1 MSYILG
7 IDVGGTFTDFVAYN
21 EESREV
27 TVWKDFSTPGD
38 PSDGILNGLRQF
50 PRRNEISGIRLGTTI
65 ATNAILE
72 RNGANV
78 AFVTTQGF
86 RDVPFIQRGNRRFHF
101 NSRWVKPQP
110 LIQRANSFEVVE
122 RVDCDGNVIVPLDED
137 SLRQVADRIAARGD
151 IKAISVCFL
160 FSYINPQ
167 HEIIARDYLAS
178 RFPDL
183 PISISYD
190 VLPKWKE
197 YERASTTI
205 ADAYVKPI
213 VTDQLGELET
223 RIAEAVGAARVVVT
237 KSNGG
242 QTTVAGACEAPVQ
255 MTLSGPTGG
264 VVAAQFISSITGE
277 KNFVTIDMG
286 GTSTDCSLIVNGKA
300 SLTTDFEVEWGI
312 PIQVP
317 MLDVRTIGAG
327 GGSIAWIDKGGL
339 LRVGP
344 ESARSRPG
352 PICYGRGGT
361 EPTVTDAN
369 LVLGRINP
377 DNFLG
382 GTVTLDV
389 DGARAGVKRLAERL
403 SLSVDDAAL
412 AVVKI
417 VNNNM
422 VGAVRSVLIEKGES
436 PDKFSLMFF
445 GGAGPVHACDLLKD
459 LSMSRAIIPIHPG
472 QFSAFGFTATD
483 ARVDRQR
490 TVQMTSN
497 RMDFGRAT
505 QHLKELEADCL
516 AQLDGQG
523 FKGDITIERR
533 VELRYHGQN
542 YELSLPLRFTT
553 FSDATAKELWASFDK
568 AHEERFGFNIP
579 GEFIEIVN
587 FNVAAVKLLSK
598 PQVPTLA
605 RSTSA
610 PKPVSMRSVGYEEG
624 RHDTPVYRREE
635 LAAGDMIQGP
645 AVIEEAVS
653 VVVLHPNQELLVD
666 DYGNLHVS
674 ERQAR

>member
-1 MSYILG
+1 MTYILG

-21 EESREV
+21 EQSREV

-38 PSDGILNGLRQF
+38 PSDGILNGLKQF
-50 PRRNEISGIRLGTTI
+50 PAGEEISGIRLGTTI

-72 RNGANV
+72 RNGAKV

-110 LIQRANSFEVVE
+110 LIERSNAFEVLE
-122 RVDCDGNVIVPLDED
+122 RIDCDGNVITPLDMA
-137 SLRQVADRIAARGD
+137 SVAKVADAIAAKPE
-151 IKAISVCFL
+151 IKAISLCFL
-160 FSYINPQ
+160 FSYINPE
-167 HEIIARDYLAS
+167 HEIAARDFLAS
-178 RFPDL
+178 RFPHL

-213 VTDQLGELET
+213 VTEQLGELES
-223 RIAEAVGAARVVVT
+223 RISDAVGAARVVVT

-242 QTTVAGACEAPVQ
+242 QTTVKGACDAPVQ

-264 VVAAQFISSITGE
+264 VVAAQFIGSLIGE

-286 GTSTDCSLIVNGKA
+286 GTSTDCSLIVNGSA
-300 SLTTDFEVEWGI
+300 SITTDFEVEWGI

-382 GTVTLDV
+382 GTVNLDME
-389 DGARAGVKRLAERL
+389 GARAGIARLAEKLRMT
-403 SLSVDDAAL
+403 VDEAAL
-412 AVVKI
+412 AVIKI

-459 LSMSRAIIPIHPG
+459 LSMSRAIIPVHPG

-497 RMDFGRAT
+497 RMDFARAT
-505 QHLKELEADCL
+505 QLLKELEDDCL
-516 AQLDGQG
+516 AQMHAQG
-523 FKGDITIERR
+523 FTGSIDIERR
-533 VELRYHGQN
+533 VEMRYHGQN
-542 YELSLPLRFTT
+542 YELSLPLRFTS
-553 FSDATAKELWASFDK
+553 FDEATAKELWTSFDK
-568 AHEERFGFNIP
+568 AHEDRFGFNIP

-587 FNVAAVKLLSK
+587 FNVTAYETLGK
-598 PQVPTLA
+598 PQVPKLA
-605 RSTSA
+605 QSTSA
-610 PKPVSMRSVGYEEG
+610 PKPVSMRSVGYDEG

-635 LAAGDMIQGP
+635 LFAGDAIQGP

-653 VVVLHPNQELLVD
+653 VVVLHPDQEMHVD